1 MPSQSGW
8 RRVALRVFLSI
19 LVVFL
24 FAPTVL
30 AQSKKVSSG
39 TTTTGNSSWEQAIA
53 VLQAQVDQQAQ
64 IIAQLQTALASETSA
79 RQAADATLQAS
90 DAALQNAIN
99 AEAAA
104 RQQGD
109 AATLA
114 AAKQYP
120 DAAIAIE
127 TAARQAADTTLQ
139 NNINNEVAARQA
151 AGNAEATARQ
161 QGDADTLAAAKQYPD
176 AAIAIETAA
185 RQAAD
190 ANLQGG
196 LNAELAARQAADVDL
211 QNNINNEAAA
221 RLAAV
226 NAEGTARQ
234 QGDADTLAAAKQ
246 YADSVIGG
254 ETAARKQGDA
264 DTLAAA
270 KQYADSAIGSEAS
283 ARQAADAAL
292 QNNIN
297 SEGAVRQQGDIN
309 TLTAANAYTDTAFST
324 EAAAREAA
332 DVTLQNNI
340 NTLAQNGGGTGGGG
354 GSNTGTVPQQLLDLA
369 PYLSVDMNT
378 VNGVP
383 GPNVVLT
390 GVNLHIRNGQPAQ
403 YNSWPTFDT
412 ASYSANGRGNLIV
425 GYNDDG
431 GQNSITPYR
440 TGSHNIILGDLHR
453 FIGNGAFV
461 GGWANTAEANAT
473 AVAGYENGTSG
484 WASTIS
490 GGHANFAV
498 EQYSHVSGGD
508 SNIAVGVASSV
519 TGGLRNEAD
528 GNYSTI
534 SGGDQ
539 NLTTGFNSSVTG
551 GENNWAKGN
560 SSTVNGGLNQ
570 TADGD
575 YSTAP

>member
-221 RLAAV
+221 RQAAV

-234 QGDADTLAAAKQ
+234 
-246 YADSVIGG
+246 
-254 ETAARKQGDA
+254 QGDA

-297 SEGAVRQQGDIN
+297 SEAAVRQQGDIN

-498 EQYSHVSGGD
+498 EQYSHVSGGE